1 MRLGKRDAAG
11 PAPPASVPSAAPE
24 PCQLFAM
31 PPCSLI
37 MAASDF
43 AALFASVG
51 ISFWTQLSF
60 REPLLFS
67 AASCLSGGDG
77 RGAP

>member
-1 MRLGKRDAAG
+1 
-11 PAPPASVPSAAPE
+11 
-24 PCQLFAM
+24 
-31 PPCSLI
+31 

-51 ISFWTQLSF
+51 ISFWTQRSF

-67 AASCLSGGDG
+67 ATSCLAGGDRPGGGVHECVFAGWGWEG
-77 RGAP
+77 RALRV